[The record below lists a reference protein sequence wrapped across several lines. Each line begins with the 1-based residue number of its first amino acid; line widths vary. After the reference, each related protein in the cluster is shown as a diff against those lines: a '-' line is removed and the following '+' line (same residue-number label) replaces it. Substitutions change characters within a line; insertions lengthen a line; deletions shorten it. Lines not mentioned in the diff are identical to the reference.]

1 MTLEEDAREDIGDI
15 WKPFERKVQRSWA
28 ICCWM
33 VDRSA
38 SNFAAGNFDYKD
50 LLLAAQVFL
59 RCELSSLKILPAVQY
74 HIYFSFTL
82 IYFPFPP
89 CCTKIYFEP
98 LKSLC
103 ATLLTRSTLSLCFQ
117 TTTTTNSTKIP
128 QFELQIWHQCTRII
142 CSSYFECLR
151 KLYKWLWCMFR
162 TRQQ

>member
-1 MTLEEDAREDIGDI
+1 MGDFGRGCQRGHWRHLETFWE
-15 WKPFERKVQRSWA
+15 KSTTFL
-28 ICCWM
+28 
-33 VDRSA
+33 
-38 SNFAAGNFDYKD
+38 SN
-50 LLLAAQVFL
+50 LLLDGGQICFQFCSWRLLLQVFL

-117 TTTTTNSTKIP
+117 TTTTTNSTKSP
-128 QFELQIWHQCTRII
+128 QLELVIWDQCTRII